1 MTFSSLANFCVIFI
15 LCLSRASY
23 FSNSP
28 SPSPLPSMSRWLYVL
43 LQARRTLFFLLL
55 IFGSCTAQIPTDTD
69 RHNASVWATVCTYC
83 PYCPSVRLSVC
94 PLLSLPQCSEFGR
107 TPKFWPGQH
116 VTDLL
121 EWDGFLG
128 LRDVGRHFHLL
139 MRPGSF
145 PALLRPQ
152 NVSIKYWKHFSGP
165 GAAQFMTVAVGP
177 QWRGQK
183 ELFWQILQRPT
194 RLIGFLA
201 TKPHWTATNLFL
213 FTEINPTCNLLPCYL
228 WFWHRV
234 LKNMVFAAA
243 RPRDYIKELGM
254 NLFKCW

>member
-1 MTFSSLANFCVIFI
+1 MPFSSLANFCVIFI

-43 LQARRTLFFLLL
+43 LQERRTLFFYYLFLAV
-55 IFGSCTAQIPTDTD
+55 AQRKYPRTRIDTMPQSEQLFV
-69 RHNASVWATVCTYC
+69 HTVRTVRSFV
-83 PYCPSVRLSVC
+83 CPSVRC
-94 PLLSLPQCSEFGR
+94 CR
-107 TPKFWPGQH
+107 C
-116 VTDLL
+116 
-121 EWDGFLG
+121 
-128 LRDVGRHFHLL
+128 R
-139 MRPGSF
+139 
-145 PALLRPQ
+145 
-152 NVSIKYWKHFSGP
+152 N
-165 GAAQFMTVAVGP
+165 AVNSAGP
-177 QWRGQK
+177 QSFALANTWLTSSNGMTFWGHGMLGAIFICWCGRAASLHFCGHKMWASNIENTSPAPGLHSLWPWLWDHSDVAKK

-213 FTEINPTCNLLPCYL
+213 FSEINPTCNLLPCYL

-243 RPRDYIKELGM
+243 RPRDYIKEQT
-254 NLFKCW
+254 KIIWWR

>member
-1 MTFSSLANFCVIFI
+1 MYCCRHVVP
-15 LCLSRASY
+15 C
-23 FSNSP
+23 
-28 SPSPLPSMSRWLYVL
+28 
-43 LQARRTLFFLLL
+43 FLLL

-83 PYCPSVRLSVC
+83 PYCPFVRLSVC

-107 TPKFWPGQH
+107 TPKFCPGQH

-121 EWDGFLG
+121 EWDDFLG
-128 LRDVGRHFHLL
+128 SRDVGRHFHLL

-183 ELFWQILQRPT
+183 RA
-194 RLIGFLA
+194 FLA
-201 TKPHWTATNLFL
+201 DIATTNPPDWFLGNKTPLNCHELVSVYWNKPDLQLIAMLSLILASGPKEYGVRCSPATWL
-213 FTEINPTCNLLPCYL
+213 
-228 WFWHRV
+228 H
-234 LKNMVFAAA
+234 
-243 RPRDYIKELGM
+243 
-254 NLFKCW
+254 